1 MNLNKYLRYSAL
13 FVLFLVPLIC
23 LTTSS
28 SLFFP
33 FITGKNF
40 LFRILVEI
48 ATGLWLILAIRDK
61 SYFPKI
67 SWILKS
73 FLFLLVTMAIS
84 DMLSPN
90 VLKSFMSNFERM
102 DGYVT
107 LVHLFLFF
115 VVASSI
121 IDTPKLW
128 TRFFQTSLFAS
139 LIAGVYGVLQL
150 AGKLPINQGGVRL
163 DATFGNATYFSVYM
177 MFHVFF
183 AFMLLMRERLNRWM
197 QVLYSAIILFEMFI
211 IYHTATRGVFLGMVA
226 GAILITALVALMEK
240 ERVILRKGAMY
251 SLGFVI
257 LLVAT
262 FFSVKNTDF
271 VKTNQDLGR
280 FSSINYN
287 EAKPR
292 LYVWNMA
299 WQGVKEKPIFGWG
312 QESFNYVF
320 NKYYDPRMF
329 TQEQWFDRTH
339 DIIFDWLIA
348 GGFLGLIGY
357 LALFLSLLYYVW
369 HGTHTHKIHSNF
381 LRRILEKLKLSG
393 NHENDFSLTDRAII
407 SGLLGAYFFHNIF
420 VFDNITSYILF
431 MTVLAYVH
439 QMKGQE
445 ISEKWQ
451 NKLYFEKSLQNTVLI
466 PGAVIISL
474 GSVYLVNYNGYMQ
487 AKTLIDTMRQQPG
500 GPADN
505 LKIYEKA
512 LSYNSFGNAEIREQI
527 VQSALGSLGSSADTK
542 IKQDYFNLAS
552 KEIENQVRVTPEDAR
567 YQLFA
572 GSFLSRYKLYED
584 AQKYLDEALRLSPH
598 KQTILYEIGSNYMN
612 RGKYVDAS
620 EAFKKAYELEPK
632 NTTARDYYAVSLI
645 YAGKQKEA
653 DDLLIAGYGSVLVMS
668 DIVIKAYVDTKQYNK
683 VIPIWKARIAE
694 NPTNY
699 QFRVSLAAAYL
710 ESGDRASAIKE
721 LEKAIEVSPD
731 FKEQGTFYIKEIK
744 AGRNP

>member
-1 MNLNKYLRYSAL
+1 MTLNKYLRYTAL
-13 FVLFLVPLIC
+13 FVIFLIPFIC

-28 SLFFP
+28 NLFFP

-61 SYFPKI
+61 SYLPKI

-84 DMLSPN
+84 DLMSPN

-107 LVHLFLFF
+107 LAHLFLFF
-115 VVASSI
+115 IVTSSV
-121 IDTPKLW
+121 IDTQKLW
-128 TRFFQTSLFAS
+128 TRFFQTSLVAS
-139 LIAGVYGVLQL
+139 LIAGGYGVLQL

-197 QVLYSAIILFEMFI
+197 QAVYGVVILFELFM

-240 ERVILRKGAMY
+240 ERVVLRKGAMY
-251 SLGFVI
+251 SFGVVL
-257 LLVAT
+257 LLVAG
-262 FFSVKNTDF
+262 FFSIKNTDF
-271 VKTNQDLGR
+271 VKTNEVLGR

-320 NKYYDPRMF
+320 NKYYDPKMY

-357 LALFLSLLYYVW
+357 LSLFISLLYYVW
-369 HGTHTHKIHSNF
+369 HGTQTHKIHNNF
-381 LRRILEKLKLSG
+381 LRKILEKLKLSG
-393 NHENDFSLTDRAII
+393 DHENDFSLTDRAII
-407 SGLLGAYFFHNIF
+407 TGLLGAYFFHNIF

-431 MTVLAYVH
+431 ITVLAYVH
-439 QMKGQE
+439 HMKGTE
-445 ISEKWQ
+445 ISEKYQ
-451 NKLYFEKSLQNTVLI
+451 NELTFDKSIQNSLLV
-466 PGAVIISL
+466 PAVIIVTFGSL
-474 GSVYLVNYNGYMQ
+474 YLVNYSGYMQ
-487 AKTLIDTMRQQPG
+487 AKTLIDTLRPQPG
-500 GPADN
+500 GPAEN
-505 LKIYEKA
+505 LKTFEKA
-512 LSYNSFGNAEIREQI
+512 LSYNTFGNAEIREQI
-527 VQSALGSLGSSADTK
+527 VQAALNSLGSSADNK
-542 IKQDYFNLAS
+542 IKQDYFNLAK
-552 KEIENQVRVTPEDAR
+552 KEIENQVRITPEDAR

-572 GSFLSRYKLYED
+572 GSFLSRFRLYDD
-584 AQKYLDEALRLSPH
+584 AQKYLDEAVRLSPH
-598 KQTILYEIGSNYMN
+598 KQTILYEVGSNYMN
-612 RGKYVDAS
+612 RGKYAEAS
-620 EAFKKAYELEPK
+620 DAFKKAYELEPK

-645 YAGKQKEA
+645 YAGKQAEA
-653 DDLLIAGYGSVLVMS
+653 DKFLIEGYGSVLVMS

-694 NPTNY
+694 DPKNY
-699 QFRVSLAAAYL
+699 QFHVSLAAAYV
-710 ESGDRASAIKE
+710 EAGDSPSAIKE
-721 LEKAIEVSPD
+721 LQKAIEINPE
-731 FKEQGTFYIKEIK
+731 FKEQGTYYIKEIQ
-744 AGRNP
+744 AGRHP